1 MGIAHF
7 SNLRLARLFQLLRF
21 SMKSSHISCLFYK
34 TRVSSNMF
42 WCNDMQMC
50 FVASVDIADIVDVSS
65 EAISL
70 VPESERPPRPV
81 TRETGPDKAR
91 VSGHSHRLLGQTHR
105 QWSVSPGANTPGD
118 IIIISVISVKE
129 DPAEMFGSQL

>member
-1 MGIAHF
+1 
-7 SNLRLARLFQLLRF
+7 
-21 SMKSSHISCLFYK
+21 
-34 TRVSSNMF
+34 
-42 WCNDMQMC
+42 MQMC

-65 EAISL
+65 EAR
-70 VPESERPPRPV
+70 ESERPPWPV

-91 VSGHSHRLLGQTHR
+91 VSGHSDRLLGQTHR